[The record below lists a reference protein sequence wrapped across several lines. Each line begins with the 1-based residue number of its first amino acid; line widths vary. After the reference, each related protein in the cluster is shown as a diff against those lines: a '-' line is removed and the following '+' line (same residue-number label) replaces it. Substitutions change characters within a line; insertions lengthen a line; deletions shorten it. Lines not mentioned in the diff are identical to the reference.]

1 MLKVEVKKSYPSFE
15 LDVKFE
21 VKPGSY
27 TILLGP
33 SGAGKSLTLRIIAGF
48 EKPDQGSI
56 SYNGTNLTLFPP
68 ENRKVV
74 YLPQSLGIFP
84 HMTVRQNL
92 EYPFRCK
99 GKEVEKSLLKKIVK
113 EFGLEKLLE
122 KKPKA
127 LSGGEK
133 QRVALARAIL
143 STPEVLLLDE
153 PLSSLD
159 FDLKVRLIKFL
170 KEMHQKFRLTVL
182 HVTHDPFEAVSL
194 GEKILLIEK
203 GKITSPENSETL
215 KEFFNLMKSLKTS
228 SLVV

>member
-1 MLKVEVKKSYPSFE
+1 MLKVEVKKRYSFFE

-21 VKPGSY
+21 VKPNIY

-33 SGAGKSLTLRIIAGF
+33 SGAGKSLTLKIIAGF
-48 EKPDQGSI
+48 EKPDQGDI
-56 SYNGTNLTLFPP
+56 AFNGINLTQLPP
-68 ENRKVV
+68 ENREIV
-74 YLPQSLGIFP
+74 YLPQGLGLFP

-92 EYPFRCK
+92 EFSFKCK
-99 GKEVEKSLLKKIVK
+99 GKKTEKSLLNKIIN
-113 EFGLEKLLE
+113 EFGLKNLLE
-122 KKPKA
+122 KKPRE

-143 STPEVLLLDE
+143 ATPKVLLLDE

-170 KEMHQKFRLTVL
+170 KEIHKKFDLTVL

-194 GEKILLIEK
+194 GEEILLIEN
-203 GKITSPENSETL
+203 GKITSPENSQTL
-215 KEFFNLMKSLKTS
+215 KDFFNLMNNLKNFH
-228 SLVV
+228 LLL

>member
-15 LDVKFE
+15 LNVKFE

-33 SGAGKSLTLRIIAGF
+33 SGAGKSLTLRLIAGF
-48 EKPDQGSI
+48 EKPDQGRI
-56 SYNGTNLTLFPP
+56 TYNGVNLTPLPP

-74 YLPQSLGIFP
+74 YLPQGLGLFP

-99 GKEVEKSLLKKIVK
+99 RKKPKENLLQEIIR
-113 EFGLEKLLE
+113 EFGLERLLE

-127 LSGGEK
+127 LSGGER

-143 STPEVLLLDE
+143 SSPEVLLLDE

-159 FDLKVRLIKFL
+159 FALKIRLIKFL
-170 KEMHQKFRLTVL
+170 KEVHKKFGLTVL

-194 GEKILLIEK
+194 GEEVLLIEN
-203 GKITSPENSETL
+203 GKITSPKNSQTL
-215 KEFFNLMKSLKTS
+215 KDFFNLMENLKNFH
-228 SLVV
+228 LL